1 MKKIILVTV
10 VMLFAISCET
20 DDAFPQIENIT
31 SGGKWTLQIGSSHI
45 EVYSQLQELGLEK
58 NFDDIAIVYRQ
69 PYSYPA
75 EIESDLSLYRSITL
89 EAPSGRVER
98 VLIQFNEDKVT
109 SIEKGGALLDVIP
122 KWPESE
128 PDETAIQVND
138 PLAEIL
144 AKLTTIYQNPI
155 YENYKII
162 LSNKWLEKSY
172 DQDMDNYDEWAFTF
186 SEDISSQRVGL
197 SSVFLFFKNG
207 KLSKIRHEYNEVDTV
222 N

>member
-1 MKKIILVTV
+1 MKKLILITV
-10 VMLFAISCET
+10 AMLFAISCEI
-20 DDAFPQIENIT
+20 DDAYPQIENIT
-31 SGGKWTLQIGSSHI
+31 RGGKWTLQIGSSPI

-69 PYSYPA
+69 PYSFPA

-89 EAPSGRVER
+89 ETPSGRVER

-109 SIEKGGALLDVIP
+109 SIEKGGALLDIIP

-128 PDETAIQVND
+128 TDEIAIQVND
-138 PLAEIL
+138 PLADIP
-144 AKLTTIYQNPI
+144 AKLITIYQNPI

-197 SSVFLFFKNG
+197 SSVHLFFKSE
-207 KLSKIRHEYNEVDTV
+207 KLSKIRHEYNEVDIV